1 MQTSPSLPLV
11 RHKFSAREYTH
22 EDTSKSPEF
31 LSLPLHVLF
40 RSHGIRCYESLVPS
54 MLSSPV
60 HFFFSSF
67 MPFRYLERCLWSAL
81 PLFSLSPPLR
91 VTFKRAMV
99 SLCKGLSAIP
109 CHRVGVVLDV
119 ENNMFKTSSFVSDI
133 FKSVQNPEK
142 LLTEGTQVNLA
153 KILTFLNFLADDSDG
168 AQVDTWDQVQLGYR
182 YTQPC
187 MDPSK
192 RKVRPQNECMYIV

>member
-1 MQTSPSLPLV
+1 
-11 RHKFSAREYTH
+11 
-22 EDTSKSPEF
+22 
-31 LSLPLHVLF
+31 
-40 RSHGIRCYESLVPS
+40 
-54 MLSSPV
+54 
-60 HFFFSSF
+60 
-67 MPFRYLERCLWSAL
+67 
-81 PLFSLSPPLR
+81 
-91 VTFKRAMV
+91 MV

-109 CHRVGVVLDV
+109 CHRVGVV